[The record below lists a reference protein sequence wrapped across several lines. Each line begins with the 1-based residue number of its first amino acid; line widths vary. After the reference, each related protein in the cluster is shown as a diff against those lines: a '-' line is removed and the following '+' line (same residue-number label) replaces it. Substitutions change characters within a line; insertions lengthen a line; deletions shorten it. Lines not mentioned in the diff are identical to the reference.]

1 MLYVLFANRKT
12 PVKATVR
19 IMKEGVVQVQ
29 TEEETA
35 DNISGF
41 RCYLDEQ
48 LTRMVGDY
56 SEYRTKYRDTDE
68 RGMYLSTGEVY
79 VAPPAPPE
87 PEPEPEP
94 TPEEIAERE
103 RHAHIAEINM
113 QISGLKAQID
123 ATDYR
128 IIKAYEYSLVG
139 LETEYDLTALHEE
152 RQALRD
158 QINELEKTLAEIAG
172 SEENSDIS
180 N

>member
-1 MLYVLFANRKT
+1 MLYVLFANRRT

-19 IMKEGVVQVQ
+19 VLKEGVAQVQ

-56 SEYRTKYRDTDE
+56 SGYRTKYRDTDA

-79 VAPPAPPE
+79 VAPPE

-94 TPEEIAERE
+94 TPEEIAEME
-103 RHAHIAEINM
+103 RQEHIAELQM
-113 QISGLKAQID
+113 QIGSLKAQID

-139 LETEYDLTALHEE
+139 LETEYDLTRLHEE

-158 QINELEKTLAEIAG
+158 QINTLEETLAEIAG
-172 SEENSDIS
+172 LEENSDIS

>member
-41 RCYLDEQ
+41 KCYLDEQ

-56 SEYRTKYRDTDE
+56 SGYRTKYRDTDA

-79 VAPPAPPE
+79 VAPPE

-103 RHAHIAEINM
+103 RQEHIAEINM
-113 QISGLKAQID
+113 QIAGLKAQIGV
-123 ATDYR
+123 TDYR
-128 IIKAYEYSLVG
+128 ITKTYEYREEG
-139 LETEYDLTALHEE
+139 LETEYDLHALHKE

-158 QINELEKTLAEIAG
+158 QINELEETLAEIAT
-172 SEENSDIS
+172 EE
-180 N
+180 

>member
-12 PVKATVR
+12 PVRATVR
-19 IMKEGVVQVQ
+19 VLKEGVVQVQ
-29 TEEETA
+29 PEEETA

-48 LTRMVGDY
+48 LTRVVGDY
-56 SEYRTKYRDTDE
+56 SGYRTKYRDTDG
-68 RGMYLSTGEVY
+68 RGIYLSTGEVY
-79 VAPPAPPE
+79 VTPPAPD
-87 PEPEPEP
+87 PEPEP

-103 RHAHIAEINM
+103 RQEQMIEIQM
-113 QISGLKAQID
+113 QIASLKSQID

-128 IIKAYEYSLVG
+128 IIKSYEYSLVG
-139 LETEYDLTALHEE
+139 LESEYDLTALHEE

-158 QINELEKTLAEIAG
+158 RINALEETLAESAG
-172 SEENSDIS
+172 LEENSDIS